1 MKNLKAVKYAYSIFA
16 CALIAFGLAVL
27 LKGWFPAEPF
37 MLFGGIL
44 MIGFGAIRILGY
56 CSKDA
61 LQLAFQFDLFLGI
74 ASAVLGCYMIWDT
87 QAAGHIVMVLGV
99 FFLIDALSK
108 IQTASDAR
116 RIGVERWWL
125 ILGVALVANVAL
137 FIVFFFD
144 LDGKLL
150 FNVVE
155 PFLKKHYDD
164 MERKDTLQM
173 PYDMDKYPK
182 YDY

>member
-1 MKNLKAVKYAYSIFA
+1 MKKCK
-16 CALIAFGLAVL
+16 FGRFL
-27 LKGWFPAEPF
+27 LK
-37 MLFGGIL
+37 L
-44 MIGFGAIRILGY
+44 
-56 CSKDA
+56 
-61 LQLAFQFDLFLGI
+61 
-74 ASAVLGCYMIWDT
+74 
-87 QAAGHIVMVLGV
+87 
-99 FFLIDALSK
+99 
-108 IQTASDAR
+108 
-116 RIGVERWWL
+116 
-125 ILGVALVANVAL
+125 LGVALVANVAL

-182 YDY
+182 YEY

>member
-1 MKNLKAVKYAYSIFA
+1 MKKCK
-16 CALIAFGLAVL
+16 CKFGRFL
-27 LKGWFPAEPF
+27 LK
-37 MLFGGIL
+37 L
-44 MIGFGAIRILGY
+44 
-56 CSKDA
+56 
-61 LQLAFQFDLFLGI
+61 
-74 ASAVLGCYMIWDT
+74 
-87 QAAGHIVMVLGV
+87 
-99 FFLIDALSK
+99 
-108 IQTASDAR
+108 
-116 RIGVERWWL
+116 
-125 ILGVALVANVAL
+125 LGVALVANVAL

-144 LDGKLL
+144 LDGRLL

>member
-1 MKNLKAVKYAYSIFA
+1 MKKVLKILSK
-16 CALIAFGLAVL
+16 VL
-27 LKGWFPAEPF
+27 L
-37 MLFGGIL
+37 
-44 MIGFGAIRILGY
+44 IG
-56 CSKDA
+56 
-61 LQLAFQFDLFLGI
+61 LGI
-74 ASAVLGCYMIWDT
+74 YA
-87 QAAGHIVMVLGV
+87 
-99 FFLIDALSK
+99 
-108 IQTASDAR
+108 
-116 RIGVERWWL
+116 
-125 ILGVALVANVAL
+125 AL
-137 FIVFFFD
+137 FAVFFFD